1 MGFLREAIGIKG
13 CIVSSYLQRVDREVA
28 TTRNQVSA
36 WREEIERIHQRIKGG
51 EERLHHLE
59 ITRQTLR
66 SLPEDEA
73 TSDTLVHPTSAVEV
87 STARQDSRGSARPP
101 ITIRPGTLFEPGE
114 PTDLE
119 EGRRRILV
127 VLATAGRALSA
138 REIAAAIGEDVS
150 TPSRVETTRARLKR
164 LARSGQVV
172 EGPIGSF
179 AITTVNSAPARL
191 RAAAKD

>member
-1 MGFLREAIGIKG
+1 M
-13 CIVSSYLQRVDREVA
+13 SSSLQRVDRAVA
-28 TTRNQVSA
+28 NTRNQLSA
-36 WREEIERIHQRIKGG
+36 WREQIEQIHQLIKGG

-73 TSDTLVHPTSAVEV
+73 TDETPDPPASAVGG
-87 STARQDSRGSARPP
+87 SAARQDSRDSTRPP
-101 ITIRPGTLFEPGE
+101 LTIRPGTLFEPGK
-114 PTDLE
+114 PTNLE

-127 VLATAGRALSA
+127 VLATAGRALRA
-138 REIAAAIGEDVS
+138 RDVAAAIGEDVS

-164 LARSGQVV
+164 LVRSGQVV

-179 AITTVNSAPARL
+179 AITTANNGPARH
-191 RAAAKD
+191 RTATKD